1 LAAASS
7 AATGGSGIAAGET
20 GGDPA
25 GLIAAD
31 TSGIIDLQIL
41 KNFWRPIDRY
51 GKKNMRG

>member
-25 GLIAAD
+25 GLIAAE